1 MFFLYLFCI
10 TKKILISIRLYC
22 VIIKTLAIIGLAV
35 MFCIKQLV
43 IVNFSFHKSVCT
55 LKIPNIKRK
64 WRKSLSIIGLEPTT
78 SLIRGQ
84 YLNHCA
90 TDVNTYV
97 FMFPLGYMAFWI
109 LNKINCSTVI
119 YYILAYA
126 SVTIYNS
133 VYLFNINS
141 RKLDG
146 YRHRSW
152 IEYLNE
158 SIKYT

>member
-1 MFFLYLFCI
+1 MVVTTSLVTSIFFIYIHFLNTANTYLSYTTISSIIISMFFLHLFCI

-22 VIIKTLAIIGLAV
+22 VLIKTLAIIGLAV
-35 MFCIKQLV
+35 MFCIKQLA

-90 TDVNTYV
+90 TDVN
-97 FMFPLGYMAFWI
+97 I
-109 LNKINCSTVI
+109 
-119 YYILAYA
+119 YILTYA
-126 SVTIYNS
+126 SVAIHSIIYIYS
-133 VYLFNINS
+133 
-141 RKLDG
+141 K
-146 YRHRSW
+146 
-152 IEYLNE
+152 
-158 SIKYT
+158 